1 MNRFAPERFAEHIE
15 RLALGIE
22 PLDALRQ
29 GRAAHPLE
37 ITLDGVPTP
46 LPRFLR
52 RQRGL
57 PEGANVLGRVN
68 RHDSCLHALLHRDGM
83 KSPVKLRFNDKTRRF
98 VPRRISY
105 AIPADIETP
114 APRVRRPV
122 FFGGAA
128 YDVSE
133 TATGLRGRVTWTAA
147 SDTPARWVRVEA
159 RLNGALVG
167 YAHGDDRG
175 EFLLLLRSTAGGLGG
190 LPAPLRVLVT
200 VFGPPAP
207 PVPPTPAL
215 PKADPLWDLPLE
227 AIGLPDP
234 DDVSPGEKLPPVP
247 FAAGDYAATADS
259 TRANVTFRLGA
270 IRTDEPKFFFMP

>member
-1 MNRFAPERFAEHIE
+1 MNVFTDQRFAEHVE

-29 GRAAHPLE
+29 GRAAHPLDV
-37 ITLDGVPTP
+37 TLDGVPAP
-46 LPRFLR
+46 LPRFLQ

-57 PEGANVLGRVN
+57 PEGADVLKRVA
-68 RHDSCLHALLHRDGM
+68 RHDSCLHAVLFRQGL
-83 KSPVKLRFNDKTRRF
+83 KSPVKLRFNDETRRF

-105 AIPADIETP
+105 SIPEDINTP
-114 APRVRRPV
+114 APRVRRPA

-128 YDVSE
+128 YDVSD

-147 SDTPARWVRVEA
+147 GEAPARWVRVEA
-159 RLNGALVG
+159 RSNGVLLG

-175 EFLLLLRSTAGGLGG
+175 EFLLLLRSAAGGLGG
-190 LPAPLRVLVT
+190 LPSPLRAQVT

-207 PVPPTPAL
+207 PLPPTPQM
-215 PKADPLWDLPLE
+215 PSDDPLWDLPVE
-227 AIGLPDP
+227 TIGLPAP

-247 FAAGDYAATADS
+247 FGSGDYAATADS
-259 TRANVTFRLGA
+259 TRPNVTFRLGA